1 MILILHKEKSELFL
15 KSKVAKLAIVA
26 TLSLGLGISIL
37 SDPITYDGSGVIVA
51 QASKKNK
58 VLRYKKLAK
67 KAVHVSKGNMY
78 ANAKLNK
85 VTHKAKNY
93 KHTTFYRT
101 KQAKVVKANKK
112 TAVYNYIKSS
122 NGKTK
127 GWIWHGYVKDGKAPK
142 AKTSKAVAT
151 SVKVSSSSSVSS
163 SNKISKSKLKSMK
176 KSLSNSTHTDV
187 INNWLI
193 NPGKKTSGALTDSK
207 GYLKPA
213 KGTKFQD
220 LGGQAIVGTL
230 SNGHRMMGSL
240 KHPSKY
246 FEVIPGMHSNSED
259 FTNNSGHWVAYYIS
273 GNGDD
278 GVAASPHKGFKY
290 LSGMDQGLITGFNG
304 MWMNMNASDDSTLYN
319 WNSKILLINKKA
331 SQAKFY

>member
-1 MILILHKEKSELFL
+1 MKTKKLII
-15 KSKVAKLAIVA
+15 ATA
-26 TLSLGLGISIL
+26 TLLAAVGMTSGTAITQAGLGV
-37 SDPITYDGSGVIVA
+37 D
-51 QASKKNK
+51 QASAKSVRHTATPKS
-58 VLRYKKLAK
+58 YKKLAK
-67 KAVHVSKGNMY
+67 KAVHVSKGNLY
-78 ANAKLNK
+78 SSAKLSK
-85 VTHKAKNY
+85 ITHKAKNY

-112 TAVYNYIKSS
+112 TAVYNYIKSK

-127 GWIWHGYVKDGKAPK
+127 GWIWHGYVNNGKAPK
-142 AKTSKAVAT
+142 AKTSKAVAM
-151 SVKVSSSSSVSS
+151 SAKSKSSSSVSS
-163 SNKISKSKLKSMK
+163 SNKISKNKLKS
-176 KSLSNSTHTDV
+176 LSSSVNNSSKTL
-187 INNWLI
+187 NNWLI
-193 NPGKKTSGALTDSK
+193 NPGKKTSGALTNSK

-213 KGTKFQD
+213 KGTKFED

-246 FEVIPGMHSNSED
+246 LEVMPGMHSNSEE
-259 FTNNSGHWVAYYIS
+259 FINNSGHWVVYYIS

-278 GVAASPHKGFKY
+278 GIAAAPHKGFKY

-304 MWMNMNASDDSTLYN
+304 MWMGNKASDDSTLYN

-331 SQAKFY
+331 AAADYQ

>member
-1 MILILHKEKSELFL
+1 M
-15 KSKVAKLAIVA
+15 KSKAAKLAIVA

-78 ANAKLNK
+78 SNAKLNK

-127 GWIWHGYVKDGKAPK
+127 GWIWHGYVKSGKAPK
-142 AKTSKAVAT
+142 ASKAVAT
-151 SVKVSSSSSVSS
+151 SAKASSNSSVSS
-163 SNKISKSKLKSMK
+163 SNKISKSKLKSIANAVDGK
-176 KSLSNSTHTDV
+176 PKAL
-187 INNWLI
+187 NNWLI
-193 NPGKKTSGALTDSK
+193 TAGKKGSGSLTNSK
-207 GYLKPA
+207 GYLKVA
-213 KGTKFQD
+213 KGTKLYS
-220 LGGQAIVGTL
+220 LGSGAVAGTL
-230 SNGHRMMGSL
+230 SNGHRMMGQSQ
-240 KHPSKY
+240 HPSKY
-246 FEVIPGMHSNSED
+246 LEVMPGTYSNDTD
-259 FTNNSGHWVAYYIS
+259 FKNNSNHWVAYYIS
-273 GNGDD
+273 GNGLN
-278 GVAASPHKGFKY
+278 GHGTAASPHKGFKY
-290 LSGMDQGLITGFNG
+290 LSGMDQGLLGEFNG
-304 MWMNMNASDDSTLYN
+304 IWMDMNAQADSTLYN
-319 WNSKILLINKKA
+319 WNQKTLLINKKA
-331 SQAKFY
+331 AETKFF